1 MYGCQTITQNIPDI
15 FVPAHQPQVNQVLDV
30 DAFYFNDDF
39 FLAPDYLPERRLAL
53 VPPEDRI
60 AAMLVPLNKTT
71 PDRKP
76 VYAFPIVRNRQVD
89 HYLRYYQSSGRAH
102 LKASLEKSGAYLPY
116 ITQVLKREKIP
127 AELAY
132 LALLE
137 SNFNVHA
144 YSRNH
149 AAGMW
154 QFIRTTAQRCGL
166 RVDQWIDERL
176 DFEKSTQAAAC
187 YLKRLYREFGSW
199 DLVVAAYNAGEAP
212 IKNALC
218 RNRGKKFWDIN
229 KRTPFNCETV
239 NLVSQL
245 MATIIIAR
253 EPSAYGFTN
262 LKYHKPRAYD
272 SVTIAEA
279 TSLQRIAQNCGS
291 SLRELQQLN
300 PSLKKDFT
308 PPAYPDFQVYIPRG
322 TKKIYVAAR
331 AEDTKTKHTAHNK
344 HIIKKGE
351 TLNQTAQRYKS
362 PSPHAL
368 LAFNKIPNPQTIT
381 GGAVMLVPASSEA
394 AHHDDST
401 VKKISYASESLASA
415 TIVCRVKAG
424 DTLWSIA
431 RAYHVRP
438 EQVKQWNKLKG
449 NTIHPGMKLKLL
461 VKKEKML

>member
-1 MYGCQTITQNIPDI
+1 MYGCQTITQNIPAI
-15 FVPAHQPQVNQVLDV
+15 LAPAHQQQVCQVLDV
-30 DAFYFNDDF
+30 DAFFFNDDF

-53 VPPEDRI
+53 VPPEDRVS
-60 AAMLVPLNKTT
+60 AMLAQLNKRT

-76 VYAFPIVRNRQVD
+76 GCAFPLVRNRQVN
-89 HYLRYYQSSGRAH
+89 HYLRYYQSSGRGH
-102 LKASLEKSGAYLPY
+102 FKASLEKSGAYLPY
-116 ITQVLKREKIP
+116 ITQVLERENIP

-137 SNFNVHA
+137 SNFNVRA

-154 QFIRTTAQRCGL
+154 QFVRTTAQRCGL
-166 RVDQWIDERL
+166 RVDQWLDERM

-212 IKNALC
+212 VKKALC
-218 RNRGKKFWDIN
+218 RNRGKKFWDLN

-245 MATIIIAR
+245 MATIIIAQ
-253 EPSAYGFTN
+253 EPSAYGFTALN
-262 LKYHKPRAYD
+262 YQKPRAYD
-272 SVTIAEA
+272 SVTIPEA
-279 TSLQRIAQNCGS
+279 TALERIAQNCGCTLS
-291 SLRELQQLN
+291 ELQQLN
-300 PSLKKDFT
+300 PSLKKDST
-308 PPAYPDFQVYIPRG
+308 PPAYPDFQLYIPHD
-322 TKKIYVAAR
+322 TKKLYVAAR
-331 AEDTKTKHTAHNK
+331 AEDTKTKHTAQNK

-351 TLNQTAQRYKS
+351 TLNQIAQRYKT
-362 PSPHAL
+362 SPHAL
-368 LAFNKIPNPQTIT
+368 LTFNEIPNPQSIK
-381 GGAVMLVPASSEA
+381 GGAVIFIPASSEA
-394 AHHDDST
+394 VNHDDSK
-401 VKKISYASESLASA
+401 VKKVSYAPESLASA
-415 TIVCRVKAG
+415 AIVCRVRTG

-431 RAYHVRP
+431 RAYNVRP

>member
-1 MYGCQTITQNIPDI
+1 MYGCQTITQNIPALRA
-15 FVPAHQPQVNQVLDV
+15 PAHQPQAYQVLDV

-53 VPPEDRI
+53 VPPEDQI
-60 AAMLVPLNKTT
+60 SAMLVQLNKTT
-71 PDRKP
+71 PHRRP
-76 VYAFPIVRNRQVD
+76 VYGFPIVRNRQVD

-116 ITQVLKREKIP
+116 ITQVLKRENIP

-154 QFIRTTAQRCGL
+154 QFVRTTAQRCGL
-166 RVDQWIDERL
+166 RVDQWIDERM

-187 YLKRLYREFGSW
+187 YLKRLYQEFGSW
-199 DLVVAAYNAGEAP
+199 DLVVAAYNSGESP

-279 TSLQRIAQNCGS
+279 TSLLRIAQNCGS
-291 SLRELQQLN
+291 SLSELQQLN
-300 PSLKKDFT
+300 PSLKKDST
-308 PPAYPDFQVYIPRG
+308 PPAYPDFQLYIPCG

-344 HIIKKGE
+344 HIFKRGE
-351 TLNQTAQRYKS
+351 TLNQTAQRYKT
-362 PSPHAL
+362 SPHAL

-381 GGAVMLVPASSEA
+381 GGDVILVPASSEA
-394 AHHDDST
+394 GKI
-401 VKKISYASESLASA
+401 KKISYASESLASA

-438 EQVKQWNKLKG
+438 EQVKQWNKLKD